1 MKLDELI
8 EKSKGEIETAKQH
21 SYSEKGQVACNIY
34 KEILQ
39 DLISVKNEKEYTK
52 ILLVE
57 DGSIDEDGEREQ
69 LEELGYKVLVY
80 RQGARTPEVLENR
93 KENK

>member
-8 EKSKGEIETAKQH
+8 EKCKEEIETAKQH
-21 SYSEKGQVACNIY
+21 SYSEKGQMACKVY
-34 KEILQ
+34 TEILQ